1 MKYYIVKL
9 LTNTAGQDA
18 SSVTVFTD
26 DENKTAREKAIVSY
40 HQTLAMYHNA
50 DDVLYAIVQLVNEL
64 GNCEIMEKV
73 DHKPAPE
80 PEEEPEEEPTEPVE
94 E

>member
-18 SSVTVFTD
+18 SSVAVFTD
-26 DENKTAREKAIVSY
+26 DENKTAHDKAIVSY
-40 HQTLAMYHNA
+40 HQTLAMFHNA
-50 DDVLYAIVQLVNEL
+50 DDVLYAIVQLVNEI

-80 PEEEPEEEPTEPVE
+80 PEPEPEQEEGE
-94 E
+94 

>member
-26 DENKTAREKAIVSY
+26 SENKTAREKAIVSY

-50 DDVLYAIVQLVNEL
+50 DDVLYAIVQMVNEI
-64 GNCEIMEKV
+64 GNVEIMEKV

-80 PEEEPEEEPTEPVE
+80 PEPVEEPEGNE
-94 E
+94 

>member
-9 LTNTAGQDA
+9 LTNTQGQDA

-26 DENKTAREKAIVSY
+26 DENKSARDKALVSY

-50 DDVLYAIVQLVNEL
+50 DDVLYAIVQMVNEI
-64 GNCEIMEKV
+64 GNVEIMEKV
-73 DHKPAPE
+73 DHKPTPEPE
-80 PEEEPEEEPTEPVE
+80 PEEEPEE
-94 E
+94 

>member
-18 SSVTVFTD
+18 SSVTVFED

-80 PEEEPEEEPTEPVE
+80 PEEDPEGNE
-94 E
+94 

>member
-18 SSVTVFTD
+18 PSIAVFTD
-26 DENKTAREKAIVSY
+26 DETKTAREKAIVSY

-50 DDVLYAIVQLVNEL
+50 DDVLYAVVQLVNEL

-80 PEEEPEEEPTEPVE
+80 PEPEEPTEE
-94 E
+94 

>member
-9 LTNTAGQDA
+9 LTNTQGQDA
-18 SSVTVFTD
+18 SSVTVFED

-50 DDVLYAIVQLVNEL
+50 DDVLYAVVQMVNEI
-64 GNCEIMEKV
+64 GNVEIMEKV

-80 PEEEPEEEPTEPVE
+80 PEPEPVE
-94 E
+94 EPEGNE

>member
-1 MKYYIVKL
+1 MRYYIVKL

-40 HQTLAMYHNA
+40 HQTLAMFHNA
-50 DDVLYAIVQLVNEL
+50 DDVLYAIVQLVNEI

-73 DHKPAPE
+73 DHSPAFEPE
-80 PEEEPEEEPTEPVE
+80 PEEGE
-94 E
+94 

>member
-1 MKYYIVKL
+1 MRYYVVKL

-26 DENKTAREKAIVSY
+26 DENKTAHDKAIVHY
-40 HQTLAMYHNA
+40 HQTLANFHNA
-50 DDVLYAIVQLVNEL
+50 DDVLYAIVQMVNEI

-73 DHKPAPE
+73 DHNPKPEPE
-80 PEEEPEEEPTEPVE
+80 PEEEP
-94 E
+94 

>member
-1 MKYYIVKL
+1 MKYYIVKI

-18 SSVTVFTD
+18 SSVTPFVD

-73 DHKPAPE
+73 DHRPAPE
-80 PEEEPEEEPTEPVE
+80 PEEPEGNE
-94 E
+94 

>member
-18 SSVTVFTD
+18 SSVSVFID
-26 DENKTAREKAIVSY
+26 DENKTARDKALVHY
-40 HQTLAMYHNA
+40 HQTLAAFHNA
-50 DDVLYAIVQLVNEL
+50 DDVLYAIVQMVNEI

-80 PEEEPEEEPTEPVE
+80 PEPEQEPEE
-94 E
+94 

>member
-9 LTNTAGQDA
+9 PTNTAGQDA
-18 SSVTVFTD
+18 SSVATFTD
-26 DENKTAREKAIVSY
+26 DNPKTVHDNALVHY
-40 HQTLAMYHNA
+40 HQTLAVYHNA
-50 DDVLYAIVQLVNEL
+50 DDVLYAVVQLVNEL

-80 PEEEPEEEPTEPVE
+80 PEPEEEPTEPVE

>member
-18 SSVTVFTD
+18 PSVSVFTD

-73 DHKPAPE
+73 DHRPAPE
-80 PEEEPEEEPTEPVE
+80 PEVEPEPNEGE
-94 E
+94 

>member
-26 DENKTAREKAIVSY
+26 DENKTAHDKALVSY

-50 DDVLYAIVQLVNEL
+50 DDVLYAIVQLVNEI

-73 DHKPAPE
+73 DHTPAPE
-80 PEEEPEEEPTEPVE
+80 PEPEPEEPTEE
-94 E
+94 

>member
-9 LTNTAGQDA
+9 LTNTQGQDA
-18 SSVTVFTD
+18 SSVTVFND
-26 DENKTAREKAIVSY
+26 DENKTARDKALVSY

-50 DDVLYAIVQLVNEL
+50 DDVLYAIVQMVNEI
-64 GNCEIMEKV
+64 GNVEIMEKV

-80 PEEEPEEEPTEPVE
+80 PTPEPEEEEQSE

>member
-1 MKYYIVKL
+1 MKYYVIKL
-9 LTNTAGQDA
+9 LTNAEGQDA

-26 DENKTAREKAIVSY
+26 DETKSARDKALVNY
-40 HQTLAMYHNA
+40 HQTLAAYHNA
-50 DDVLYAIVQLVNEL
+50 DDVLYAIVQIVNEI

-80 PEEEPEEEPTEPVE
+80 PEPEPEEEPVE

>member
-26 DENKTAREKAIVSY
+26 DENKTARDKAIVSY

-50 DDVLYAIVQLVNEL
+50 DDVLYAIVQLVNEI

-73 DHKPAPE
+73 DHTPTPE
-80 PEEEPEEEPTEPVE
+80 PEPVEPEE
-94 E
+94 

>member
-1 MKYYIVKL
+1 MKYYVIKL

-18 SSVTVFTD
+18 PSIAVFTD
-26 DENKTAREKAIVSY
+26 DESKTAREKAIVSY

-50 DDVLYAIVQLVNEL
+50 DDVLYAVVQLVNEL

-80 PEEEPEEEPTEPVE
+80 PEPEDEPVEPEE
-94 E
+94 

>member
-1 MKYYIVKL
+1 MKYYVIKL

-73 DHKPAPE
+73 DHKPAPAPE
-80 PEEEPEEEPTEPVE
+80 PEEEPVEQSEE
-94 E
+94 

>member
-18 SSVTVFTD
+18 SSVTPFLD
-26 DENKTAREKAIVSY
+26 DENKSAREKAIVSY
-40 HQTLAMYHNA
+40 HQTLANFHNA
-50 DDVLYAIVQLVNEL
+50 SDVLYAIVQLVNEL

-80 PEEEPEEEPTEPVE
+80 PEPVEEPEEE
-94 E
+94 

>member
-9 LTNTAGQDA
+9 LTNAEGQDA

-80 PEEEPEEEPTEPVE
+80 PEPEEEPTEE
-94 E
+94 

>member
-1 MKYYIVKL
+1 MKYYIVKI

-18 SSVTVFTD
+18 SSVTPFLD

-64 GNCEIMEKV
+64 GNCEIMAKV
-73 DHKPAPE
+73 DPRPAPE
-80 PEEEPEEEPTEPVE
+80 PEEEPEGNE
-94 E
+94 

>member
-18 SSVTVFTD
+18 PSISVFTD
-26 DENKTAREKAIVSY
+26 DENKSARDKALVSY

-50 DDVLYAIVQLVNEL
+50 DDVLYAVVQLVNEL

-73 DHKPAPE
+73 DHTPAPE
-80 PEEEPEEEPTEPVE
+80 PEPEPNEPEE
-94 E
+94 

>member
-1 MKYYIVKL
+1 MKYYVIKL
-9 LTNTAGQDA
+9 LTNTQGQDA
-18 SSVTVFTD
+18 SSVTFFTD

-50 DDVLYAIVQLVNEL
+50 DDVLYAVVQMVNEI
-64 GNCEIMEKV
+64 GNVEIMEKV
-73 DHKPAPE
+73 DHKPAPAPEPE
-80 PEEEPEEEPTEPVE
+80 PEEEPVE

>member
-9 LTNTAGQDA
+9 LTNAEGQDA

-80 PEEEPEEEPTEPVE
+80 PEPEEEPSE